1 MGHHNL
7 AVPEWKPFISI
18 PRDTAPRIRYLQRL
32 LKGPQENATHIEN
45 IKAVL
50 KALKNGE
57 TPHRYYQN
65 GQPVDIREAD
75 LDIPVWFEDGQMPA
89 SSSR

>member
-1 MGHHNL
+1 MDHSKL
-7 AVPEWKPFISI
+7 LVPEWKPFIPI
-18 PRDTAPRIRYLQRL
+18 PGDTAPRIQYLQRL
-32 LKGPQENATHIEN
+32 LKDPQENDIHIEN

-50 KALKNGE
+50 KALKNEE